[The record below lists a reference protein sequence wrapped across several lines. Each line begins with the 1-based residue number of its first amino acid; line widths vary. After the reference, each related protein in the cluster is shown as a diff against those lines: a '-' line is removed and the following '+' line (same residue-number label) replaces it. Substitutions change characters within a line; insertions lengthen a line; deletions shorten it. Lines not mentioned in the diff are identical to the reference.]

1 VSEVFIDTSEL
12 RALAADLRQAPANVQ
27 RGVGPVIF
35 KGAMNIKTQLVEEMS
50 ASQHFKGAASSIDFD
65 IRHRGAF
72 SAIEA
77 EIGPRSGPGEPGA
90 LANIAYFGTSRGGG
104 TVPDPQKALDAEAPR
119 VEKALA
125 DLLEAAL

>member
-1 VSEVFIDTSEL
+1 VSAFTFDTSDL
-12 RALAADLRQAPANVQ
+12 RDLAADLRQAPAKVQ
-27 RGVGPVIF
+27 RGVGAVIF
-35 KGAMNIKTQLVEEMS
+35 KGALNIKTQLVDEMS
-50 ASQHFKGAASSIDFD
+50 ASRHFKGAASSIDFD
-65 IRHRGAF
+65 MSHRGAF

-104 TVPDPQKALDAEAPR
+104 TVPDPQRALDAEAPR

-125 DLLEAAL
+125 DLLEDSL